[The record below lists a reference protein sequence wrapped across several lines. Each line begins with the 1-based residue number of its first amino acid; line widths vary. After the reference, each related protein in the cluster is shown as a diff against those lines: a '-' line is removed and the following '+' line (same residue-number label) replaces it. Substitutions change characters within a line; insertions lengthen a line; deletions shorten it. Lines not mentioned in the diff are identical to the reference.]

1 MQTRTI
7 SSCWSQFPHIQPFQ
21 RICPPSSPAD
31 SIPMQLCQDFG
42 LPKLHGNH
50 ISSSTFGS
58 EICVLLEKKTVSP
71 DFGLFTIFTW
81 CILVHK
87 KPSGTLEHFSHLS
100 ILTNPSLPVPNQKK
114 SGRSEGVSHVLRP
127 DHHLYTWHFPNP
139 SHSRLQW
146 WWPLFLLRLWSS
158 HHGPVEA
165 PPTPPRLGKNTS
177 S

>member
-7 SSCWSQFPHIQPFQ
+7 SSCWTQFPHIQPFQ

-58 EICVLLEKKTVSP
+58 EICVLLEKNSKPWLWT
-71 DFGLFTIFTW
+71 FHNLHM
-81 CILVHK
+81 VHPCSQ

-100 ILTNPSLPVPNQKK
+100 ILANPSLPVPNQTK
-114 SGRSEGVSHVLRP
+114 SGRSEGVSHVLRHKKTKQP
-127 DHHLYTWHFPNP
+127 ETTICTPGIFQTQAIRGSSDDGHF
-139 SHSRLQW
+139 S
-146 WWPLFLLRLWSS
+146 F
-158 HHGPVEA
+158 
-165 PPTPPRLGKNTS
+165 
-177 S
+177 